1 MATFLKGEKNFY
13 PEIKS
18 FTPDYKFLS
27 ATLDARE
34 SKYLSGW
41 EATNDAYSRM
51 YSDLSQE
58 ENRQFQKQFIED
70 LTPKLQKISGLDFS
84 IQQNVNAAKG
94 VFAPFFEDER
104 VVKDI
109 VYTSTYKDQ
118 LRYAS
123 QLANSADA
131 EVRQKFNPI
140 AMEAMQF
147 RMQEFQEADR
157 ATTLGMALPKFVED
171 ADLIRTSKDYLKE
184 RGLTMTIEYPS
195 FGDKDG
201 KGAGNFLI
209 TDKNGKL
216 IEGLARN
223 MIMTDLLDDPR
234 VREWYDTRTYV
245 ESMRFATN
253 ALEAGGVQSKQEG
266 LQLWANEQLR
276 VLEEINFN
284 QKEDLKKDI
293 NKRTN
298 ATVTWESVRNSSGLL
313 PAEKKLLENNK
324 SAVEQLQS
332 DLNRK
337 LQGTEFLSMP
347 DVDDNASLT
356 KAYAMLGQQYMMQD
370 TMEAARQYAYLDS
383 STELEVNK
391 LKQDELNHR
400 YKLNE
405 IKTKAYYDSE
415 LSKQDYDEAYKLS
428 EQQFEEDVYLEKL
441 KGIIKGENDKNSKG
455 GSETEKRRA
464 QSTVQYGVPG
474 SSIFQLDDD
483 DEIIKD
489 NYINANQEAIGKKQE
504 ELMLRKN
511 DLLLEM
517 YAARYPGAE
526 TYTINT
532 GTVDEPVMEQMN
544 SKRLQEFLAAKQK
557 VYNEETQLEEET
569 DKLKNYA
576 AIDRLF
582 TEMSD
587 YFSTENEENIYKDHP
602 EWLIGNDGVRN
613 TDDDN
618 QTEYR
623 KIQNKLFRN
632 DPTNPS
638 QQGFFE
644 DEKLFNEMVIKNGE
658 AFYNNASAASAALQ
672 ETDEDFNKMI
682 VELGYPTPYVV
693 ENGIKRVMTK
703 SEYMKKFR
711 DMAVNGEIKNFDGKG
726 FGQTSDGDSNPD
738 WMDKQMTVMPTG
750 VPNAPPIITYQNR
763 LDESA
768 IKGKSEYI
776 YDQLTKQMQKNFGSQ
791 DYKTFLQIERE
802 VMGLP
807 GTNIG
812 FTQTES
818 VYTSGTP
825 LPGSD
830 AERVTNT
837 MIDQFRQTYA
847 DPTQVGGVIIQLPES
862 VQDLTDIN
870 ITAPNIASDE
880 AIAGKILFN
889 ELVLKGGGD
898 AKEKYRIEYFQNI
911 GPEKFD
917 DEGAMISTP
926 MAGYKISEIDS
937 EFITDLDPSTNTES
951 PLNADQFEL
960 AKTMNKDGFV
970 FLFPR
975 DKDISPG
982 SYARSAQG
990 SNIKKRL
997 DLSENGVFN
1006 FTIPGQIFSP
1016 GNVLFKEVSPGNI
1029 QVTMNINEYDPTSS
1043 DAAKQYTT
1051 TQVVQNITYNPGENY
1066 TVALN
1071 EKYNTTRNILELANQ
1086 ENNLKMYDMRAKD
1099 LSKVKWIEG
1108 WKAANP
1114 NMPESEA
1121 ERNYLEALEFA
1132 KINTSNSN

>member
-41 EATNDAYSRM
+41 EAANDTYSRM

-123 QLANSADA
+123 QLANSADF

-157 ATTLGMALPKFVED
+157 AATLGMALPKFVED
-171 ADLIRTSKDYLKE
+171 ADLVRTAKEYLKE
-184 RGLTMTIEYPS
+184 KGLTMTVEYPS

-234 VREWYDTRTYV
+234 VRQWYDTRTYV
-245 ESMRFATN
+245 ESMRFANN

-266 LQLWANEQLR
+266 LQLWASEQLK

-284 QKEDLKKDI
+284 QQEDLKKDI
-293 NKRTN
+293 DKRRN
-298 ATVTWESVRNSSGLL
+298 ATVTWESVRGSSGLL
-313 PAEKKLLENNK
+313 PAEKTIVENNK
-324 SAVEQLQS
+324 SAVEQLQA
-332 DLNRK
+332 DLDRK
-337 LQGTEFLSMP
+337 LQGSEFLSMK
-347 DVDDNASLT
+347 DVDNTASLS

-383 STELEVNK
+383 STDLEVND
-391 LKQDELNHR
+391 LRQDELNHK
-400 YKLNE
+400 YELNE
-405 IKTKAYYDSE
+405 IKTRAYFESE
-415 LSKQDYDEAYKLS
+415 QSKQDYEEAFKLS
-428 EQQFEEDVYLEKL
+428 QQEYEEDVAL
-441 KGIIKGENDKNSKG
+441 KQLQGAIDKDNKDDSSND
-455 GSETEKRRA
+455 TERNRNR
-464 QSTVQYGVPG
+464 STVTYGNTT

-483 DEIIKD
+483 GLIIKD
-489 NYINANQEAIGKKQE
+489 NYINENQNAIANKQKE
-504 ELMLRKN
+504 MMLRKN
-511 DLLLEM
+511 DLIIDM
-517 YAARYPGAE
+517 FAARYPGAE

-532 GTVDEPVMEQMN
+532 GTVDEPVMEEMN
-544 SKRLQEFLAAKQK
+544 SNRLREFLAAKQK
-557 VYNEETQLEEET
+557 VYNPKTQQEEET

-576 AIDRLF
+576 TIDRLF

-587 YFSTENEENIYKDHP
+587 YFSPDNEQNIYQEHP
-602 EWLIGNDGVRN
+602 NWLIGDDGVRN

-618 QTEYR
+618 QTDYR
-623 KIQNKLFRN
+623 KIQNKLFKS

-644 DEKLFNEMVIKNGE
+644 DEKLFNQMVVKNGE
-658 AFYNNASAASAALQ
+658 AFYSNATAASAALQ
-672 ETDEDFNKMI
+672 ETDKDFNKMI
-682 VELGYPTPYVV
+682 NELNYPTPYVN

-703 SEYMKKFR
+703 VEYMKVFR
-711 DMAVNGEIKNFDGKG
+711 DMALKGEIKNFDGEG
-726 FGQTSDGDSNPD
+726 FGQTSDGDSNPN
-738 WMDKQMTVMPTG
+738 WYDKQITPMPSGIPGGLPVMTIMDRP
-750 VPNAPPIITYQNR
+750 
-763 LDESA
+763 DEDA

-776 YDQLTKQMQKNFGSQ
+776 YDKLTKQMQKNFGSQ
-791 DYKTFLQIERE
+791 DYKTYLQIQRE
-802 VMGLP
+802 VIGLP
-807 GTNIG
+807 GTNMG

-818 VYTSGTP
+818 VYTDGAP

-830 AERVTNT
+830 SERVVNT
-837 MIDQFRQTYA
+837 MMNQFRQTYA
-847 DPTQVGGVIIQLPES
+847 DPSQIGGIIMQLPEK
-862 VQDLTDIN
+862 VEDITDIN
-870 ITAPNIASDE
+870 INAPNTTSDE
-880 AIAGKILFN
+880 AIAGRVLFN
-889 ELVLKGGGD
+889 ELVLKGAD
-898 AKEKYRIEYFQNI
+898 VKSKYKIEYFQNI
-911 GPEKFD
+911 GPDRFD
-917 DEGAMISTP
+917 DEGIKISTP

-937 EFITDLDPSTNTES
+937 EFITALNPDENKNS
-951 PLNADQFEL
+951 PLNAEQYDI
-960 AKTMNKDGFV
+960 AKDMNKEGFV

-982 SYARSAQG
+982 SYAKSAEG

-997 DLSENGVFN
+997 DLSQNGTFKY
-1006 FTIPGQIFSP
+1006 TIPGQIFSP
-1016 GNVLFKEVSPGNI
+1016 GNVIFKEIVPGKI
-1029 QVTMNINEYDPTSS
+1029 QVTMNINTYDPASNDS
-1043 DAAKQYTT
+1043 AKQYKTQ
-1051 TQVVQNITYNPGENY
+1051 QVVQNIIYDPGENY
-1066 TVALN
+1066 TIGLN
-1071 EKYNTTRNILELANQ
+1071 EKYNNIKQALELTNAN
-1086 ENNLKMYDMRAKD
+1086 NNLKMYDMRAKD

-1108 WKAANP
+1108 FKANNP
-1114 NMPESEA
+1114 GMSEA
-1121 ERNYLEALEFA
+1121 EYELQYQQALDFA
-1132 KINTSNSN
+1132 KINSKTNE

>member
-41 EATNDAYSRM
+41 EAANDTYSRM

-123 QLANSADA
+123 QLANSADF

-171 ADLIRTSKDYLKE
+171 ADLVRTAKNYLKE
-184 RGLTMTIEYPS
+184 KGLTMTVEYPS

-234 VREWYDTRTYV
+234 VRQWYDTRTYV

-253 ALEAGGVQSKQEG
+253 AVQAGGVQSKQEG
-266 LQLWANEQLR
+266 LQLWASEQLR

-293 NKRTN
+293 DKRQN
-298 ATVTWESVRNSSGLL
+298 AAVTWESVRNKSGLL
-313 PAEKKLLENNK
+313 PAEKTVVDNNK
-324 SAVEQLQS
+324 SAVEQLQA
-332 DLNRK
+332 DLDRK
-337 LQGTEFLSMP
+337 LQGSEFLSMK
-347 DVDDNASLT
+347 DVDNTASLS

-383 STELEVNK
+383 STELEVNT
-391 LKQDELNHR
+391 LKQDELKHR
-400 YKLNE
+400 YTLNE
-405 IKTKAYYDSE
+405 IKTRAYFESQQ
-415 LSKQDYDEAYKLS
+415 SKQDYEESFKLS
-428 EQQFEEDVYLEKL
+428 EQQFGEDVALAKL
-441 KGIIKGENDKNSKG
+441 QGAIDKANKPSDSNKTEEN
-455 GSETEKRRA
+455 RA
-464 QSTVQYGVPG
+464 KSTTTYGNTT

-483 DEIIKD
+483 NQIIKD
-489 NYINANQEAIGKKQE
+489 NYINENQDAIGQKQK

-511 DLLLEM
+511 DLLLDM

-532 GTVDEPVMEQMN
+532 GTVEEPVMEQMN
-544 SKRLQEFLAAKQK
+544 SNRLREFLAAKQK
-557 VYNEETQLEEET
+557 VYNSKTQQEEET

-587 YFSTENEENIYKDHP
+587 YFSPDNEQNIYAEHP
-602 EWLIGNDGVRN
+602 NWLIGDDGVRN

-618 QTEYR
+618 KTDYR
-623 KIQNKLFRN
+623 SIQNRLYKSN
-632 DPTNPS
+632 PADPS
-638 QQGFFE
+638 KQGFFE
-644 DEKLFNEMVIKNGE
+644 DEKLFNEMVVKNGE
-658 AFYNNASAASAALQ
+658 AFYSNAVAASAAIQ
-672 ETDEDFNKMI
+672 ETDEDFKKMI
-682 VELGYPTPYVV
+682 NELNYPTPYVI
-693 ENGIKRVMTK
+693 ENGIKRVMSK

-711 DMAVNGEIKNFDGKG
+711 DMAINKEIKNFDGEG
-726 FGQTSDGDSNPD
+726 FGQTSDGDSNED
-738 WMDKQMTVMPTG
+738 WMDTQLTVLPITPSG
-750 VPNAPPIITYQNR
+750 IPPVVMMNR
-763 LDESA
+763 LDEDA
-768 IKGKSEYI
+768 VKGKSEYI
-776 YDQLTKQMQKNFGSQ
+776 YDVLTKQMQKNFGSQ
-791 DYKTFLQIERE
+791 DYKTFLQISRE

-807 GTNIG
+807 GTNMG
-812 FTQTES
+812 FTQTET

-825 LPGSD
+825 LQGSD
-830 AERVTNT
+830 SERIINT

-847 DPTQVGGVIIQLPES
+847 DPTQIGGVITKLPEKIE
-862 VQDLTDIN
+862 DITDIN
-870 ITAPNIASDE
+870 INAPNTTSDE
-880 AIAGKILFN
+880 AVAGRILFN
-889 ELVLKGGGD
+889 ELILKGSD
-898 AKEKYRIEYFQNI
+898 LESKYKIEYFQNI
-911 GPEKFD
+911 GPDQFD
-917 DEGAMISTP
+917 DEGVKISTP

-937 EFITDLDPSTNTES
+937 QFLTNLNPAENTES
-951 PLNADQFEL
+951 PLNAEQFEV
-960 AKTMNKDGFV
+960 AKTMNQEGFV

-975 DKDISPG
+975 EKDISIG
-982 SYARSAQG
+982 SYAKSAEG

-997 DLSENGVFN
+997 DLSENGTFMY
-1006 FTIPGQIFSP
+1006 TTPGQIFSP
-1016 GNVLFKEVSPGNI
+1016 GNAIFKEIVDGKI
-1029 QVTMNINEYDPTSS
+1029 QVTMNINQYDPTAT

-1051 TQVVQNITYNPGENY
+1051 TQIVENINYDPGENY

-1071 EKYNTTRNILELANQ
+1071 EKYNNIKRVFEVTNID
-1086 ENNLKMYDMRAKD
+1086 NNLRMYDMRAKD

-1108 WKAANP
+1108 FKSSNP
-1114 NMPESEA
+1114 NLTEA
-1121 ERNYLEALEFA
+1121 EYEKQYQEALDFA
-1132 KINTSNSN
+1132 KINSKTNE